1 MSDNSRAKQSLNT
14 SFLHNNSVNLLKT
27 DIMDLQA
34 EKLELVR
41 MVLDTDNPGVLA
53 SVKRIFS
60 ESKKLDYWDK
70 LPQYQKDEI
79 LKGVEEVGNGE
90 TIDYNKIT
98 EKHRK

>member
-1 MSDNSRAKQSLNT
+1 M
-14 SFLHNNSVNLLKT
+14 LKT

-41 MVLDTDNPGVLA
+41 MVLDTDNPGVLS